1 MKSIIAVL
9 FIAFLSACST
19 SFTEVKQIDDKAYLQ
34 LTGVIANGT
43 LTIDGQA
50 IDLASAET
58 FKLDG
63 NAVAKFELASGNH
76 MIEVSKNGKVVVKRK
91 IYVSNGNVF
100 EVIVP

>member
-34 LTGVIANGT
+34 LTGAIANGT

-76 MIEVSKNGKVVVKRK
+76 MIEVCSSMRYILRAHVTRG
-91 IYVSNGNVF
+91 ITIIAL
-100 EVIVP
+100 E